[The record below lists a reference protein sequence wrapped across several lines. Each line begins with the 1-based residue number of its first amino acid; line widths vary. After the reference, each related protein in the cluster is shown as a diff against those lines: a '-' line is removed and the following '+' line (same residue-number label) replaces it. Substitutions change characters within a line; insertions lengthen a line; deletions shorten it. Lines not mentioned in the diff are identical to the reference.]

1 MAHDDDDD
9 GPPGPSTDTTAATGA
24 IEVAFD
30 ELKNGDLS
38 GPGAEKAP
46 AGVLLPDTDDGEPDD
61 GELMTD
67 DEIEALPL
75 FQP

>member
-1 MAHDDDDD
+1 MAQDDDDD
-9 GPPGPSTDTTAATGA
+9 GPPGESKDTAKAAGA
-24 IEVAFD
+24 IQIAFD
-30 ELKNGDLS
+30 ELKNGDLA

-46 AGVLLPDTDDGEPDD
+46 AGVLLADTDDGEPDD

-75 FQP
+75 FEP